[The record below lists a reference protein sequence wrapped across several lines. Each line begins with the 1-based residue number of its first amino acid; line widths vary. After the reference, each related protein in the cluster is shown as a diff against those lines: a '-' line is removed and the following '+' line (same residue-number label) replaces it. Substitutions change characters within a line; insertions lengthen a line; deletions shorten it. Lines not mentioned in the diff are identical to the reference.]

1 MRERER
7 ARTHARV
14 FVCASV
20 CACVCMH
27 ACVCVVSMYVYTS
40 IHQVPIWS
48 FSSYAALEVRDIA
61 SVAPATDQGGT
72 SQGFAFVCVCGCVC
86 VFVYVCVFCVF
97 QRQCQCVSRVCVC
110 VCIDEHRGARTA
122 AAEVDAAPAEEVEE
136 EYGDDF
142 EDADIES
149 PSKVHTFAISPTD
162 SPIHMSARERARRQ
176 ACR

>member
-61 SVAPATDQGGT
+61 SVAPAADEGGT
-72 SQGFAFVCVCGCVC
+72 AQGCAFVCVCVC
-86 VFVYVCVFCVF
+86 LFVCVFCV
-97 QRQCQCVSRVCVC
+97 CQCVSVY
-110 VCIDEHRGARTA
+110 
-122 AAEVDAAPAEEVEE
+122 PLS
-136 EYGDDF
+136 
-142 EDADIES
+142 ES
-149 PSKVHTFAISPTD
+149 VHV
-162 SPIHMSARERARRQ
+162 SASVSV
-176 ACR
+176 